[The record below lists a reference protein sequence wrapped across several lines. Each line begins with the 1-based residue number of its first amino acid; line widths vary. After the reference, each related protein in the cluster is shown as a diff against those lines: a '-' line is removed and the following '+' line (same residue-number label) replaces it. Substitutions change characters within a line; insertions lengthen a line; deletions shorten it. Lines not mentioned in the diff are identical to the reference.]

1 MKSSLKIGSV
11 LGIPIRLHIT
21 FLLILPLIAYTFAV
35 GPTRAPY
42 PFGPLGFSA
51 LAGSP
56 LLQYG
61 LGTLAAILLFACVL
75 VHEVAHSYIAQ
86 KNGLKISDITLY
98 LFGGVS
104 AMEEVPRNPSV
115 ELVMALAGP
124 VTSIALGLL
133 AGAIWFGIRGPLWVS
148 DTIGPLV
155 YLMFYLNL
163 ALGIFNILPAFP
175 MDGGRVFRSLLA
187 MRMPYI
193 DATRIAVATGKL
205 FAYMLGILGLLMGLN
220 GIWFIIIAFFIYIA
234 AGEEE
239 KATITSMVL
248 EGVKVRDIM
257 TKDVVTIDASS
268 TVADALKLMFA
279 KKHLGYPAMENGGVV
294 GVVTLSDVSKVPE
307 DRRAVTPVRD
317 IMTRNIITLKPDDDA
332 STALQRISQYRIG
345 RLLVMDGGHIAGI
358 ISRSDL
364 MKDLELYGTVKKTRT

>member
-21 FLLILPLIAYTFAV
+21 FLLILPLLAYIFAS
-35 GPTRAPY
+35 GPTNSPY

-51 LAGSP
+51 LSDN
-56 LLQYG
+56 LVLQFG
-61 LGTLAAILLFACVL
+61 LGMLAAVLFFACVL
-75 VHEVAHSYIAQ
+75 VHEVAHSYIAE
-86 KNGLKISDITLY
+86 KNGLKIKDITLY

-104 AMEEVPRNPSV
+104 AMEEIPRKPSV

-124 VTSIALGLL
+124 LTSITIGIIFGAL
-133 AGAIWFGIRGPLWVS
+133 WFGLPDLLWGNDV
-148 DTIGPLV
+148 IGPLV

-175 MDGGRVFRSLLA
+175 MDGGRVLRSMLA

-193 DATRIAVATGKL
+193 EATRIAVGIGKL
-205 FAYMLGILGLLMGLN
+205 FAYMMGILGLLMGLN

-239 KATITSMVL
+239 RATVTSMVL

-257 TKDVVTIDASS
+257 TKDVVTIDAGAS
-268 TVADALKLMFA
+268 VADALKLMFE
-279 KKHLGYPAMENGGVV
+279 KKHLGYPVVEDGRVV
-294 GVVTLSDVSKVPE
+294 GIVTLSDVAKVPE
-307 DRRAVTPVRD
+307 DRRSITPVRD
-317 IMTRNIITLKPDDDA
+317 IMTRNVITLKPDDDA
-332 STALQRISQYRIG
+332 SVALQRISQYKIG
-345 RLLVMDGGHIAGI
+345 RLLVMEGNHIAGI
-358 ISRSDL
+358 VSRSDL
-364 MKDLELYGTVKKTRT
+364 VKDLELYGTLRRPH

>member
-1 MKSSLKIGSV
+1 MRSSLKIGSV
-11 LGIPIRLHIT
+11 LGIPIRLHVT
-21 FLLILPLIAYTFAV
+21 FLLILPLIAWTFAV

-42 PFGPLGFSA
+42 PFGPLGFNA
-51 LAGSP
+51 LSDRP
-56 LLQYG
+56 WLQFG

-75 VHEVAHSYIAQ
+75 VHEVAHSYVA
-86 KNGLKISDITLY
+86 KRNGLKISDITLY

-124 VTSIALGLL
+124 LTSIVIGILFGAL
-133 AGAIWFGIRGPLWVS
+133 WFALPGVLWDSLVWGP
-148 DTIGPLV
+148 IV

-175 MDGGRVFRSLLA
+175 MDGGRVLRSLLA

-193 DATRIAVATGKL
+193 GATRIAVGIGKL
-205 FAYMLGILGLLMGLN
+205 FAYIMGILGLLMGLN

-239 KATITSMVL
+239 RATVTSMVL

-257 TKDVVTIDASS
+257 TKDVDTIDAGASA
-268 TVADALKLMFA
+268 ADALKLMFD
-279 KKHLGYPAMENGGVV
+279 KKHLGYPVVEGGRVV
-294 GVVTLSDVSKVPE
+294 GVITLSDVAKVPE
-307 DRRAVTPVRD
+307 DRRAATLVRD
-317 IMTRNIITLKPDDDA
+317 VMTRNVITLKPDDDA
-332 STALQRISQYRIG
+332 SVALQRISQYRIG
-345 RLLVMDGGHIAGI
+345 RLLVMDGGRIAGI

-364 MKDLELYGTVKKTRT
+364 VKDLELYGTVRGTR

>member
-35 GPTRAPY
+35 GPTKSPY

-51 LAGSP
+51 LGNNL

-61 LGTLAAILLFACVL
+61 LGTLAAILLFVCVL
-75 VHEVAHSYIAQ
+75 VHEVAHSYLAK
-86 KNGLKISDITLY
+86 KNGLKINNITLY

-124 VTSIALGLL
+124 LTSIGLGILFGAL
-133 AGAIWFGIRGPLWVS
+133 WFGLQGQLAAS
-148 DTIGPLV
+148 NTFGPLV
-155 YLMFYLNL
+155 YLLFYLNL

-205 FAYMLGILGLLMGLN
+205 FAYMMGILGLLMGLN

-239 KATITSMVL
+239 RATVTSMVL

-257 TKDVVTIDASS
+257 TKDVVTIDANAS
-268 TVADALKLMFA
+268 VADTLKLMFE
-279 KKHLGYPAMENGGVV
+279 KKHLGYPVVEDGKVV
-294 GVVTLSDVSKVPE
+294 GVVTLSDISKVPE
-307 DRRAVTPVRD
+307 ERRSTIRVRD
-317 IMTRNIITLKPDDDA
+317 IMTRNVITLKPDDDA

-345 RLLVMDGGHIAGI
+345 RLLVMDGSRIAGI

-364 MKDLELYGTVKKTRT
+364 VKDLELYGIARKVQ

>member
-1 MKSSLKIGSV
+1 MKGSLKIGSV

-35 GPTRAPY
+35 GPSESPY

-51 LAGSP
+51 LSDNAW
-56 LLQYG
+56 LQFG

-75 VHEVAHSYIAQ
+75 VHEVAHSFVA
-86 KNGLKISDITLY
+86 KRNGLKISDITLY

-104 AMEEVPRNPSV
+104 AMEEVPRNPAV

-124 VTSIALGLL
+124 VTSIVIGLL
-133 AGAIWFGIRGPLWVS
+133 FGVLWFSLPGLLW
-148 DTIGPLV
+148 DNNTLGPLV

-175 MDGGRVFRSLLA
+175 MDGGRVLRSLLA

-193 DATRIAVATGKL
+193 DATRVAVAIGKL
-205 FAYMLGILGLLMGLN
+205 FAYGMGILGLLMGLN

-239 KATITSMVL
+239 RATVTSMVL

-257 TKDVVTIDASS
+257 TKDVATIDANAS
-268 TVADALKLMFA
+268 VADALKLMFE
-279 KKHLGYPAMENGGVV
+279 KKHLGYPVVENGRVI
-294 GVVTLSDVSKVPE
+294 GVVTLSDIAKVPE
-307 DRRAVTPVRD
+307 SRRSTVPVRD
-317 IMTRNIITLKPDDDA
+317 IMTRNVITLKPDDDA

-345 RLLVMDGGHIAGI
+345 RLLVMDGDRIAGI

-364 MKDLELYGTVKKTRT
+364 VKDLELYGTLKRST

>member
-35 GPTRAPY
+35 GPTSPPY

-51 LAGSP
+51 LSDNP
-56 LLQYG
+56 WLQYG

-75 VHEVAHSYIAQ
+75 VHEVAHSYVAT

-104 AMEEVPRNPSV
+104 AMEEVPRNPAV
-115 ELVMALAGP
+115 ELVMALVGP
-124 VTSIALGLL
+124 LTSIGLGILFGALWFGLQGQL
-133 AGAIWFGIRGPLWVS
+133 AGNNVV
-148 DTIGPLV
+148 GPLV

-175 MDGGRVFRSLLA
+175 MDGGRVLRAFLA

-193 DATRIAVATGKL
+193 TATQIAVGVGKL
-205 FAYMLGILGLLMGLN
+205 FAFLMAILGLFTGWG
-220 GIWFIIIAFFIYIA
+220 GIWFIIIALFIYLA

-239 KATITSMVL
+239 RATVTSMAL

-257 TKDVVTIDASS
+257 TKDVVTIDAASS
-268 TVADALKLMFA
+268 VADALKLMFER
-279 KKHLGYPAMENGGVV
+279 KHLGYPVLENGRLA
-294 GVVTLSDVSKVPE
+294 GVVTLSDVAKVPE
-307 DRRAVTPVRD
+307 DRRGATLVRD
-317 IMTRNIITLKPDDDA
+317 IMTRNVITLKPDDDA
-332 STALQRISQYRIG
+332 STAVQRISQYRIG
-345 RLLVMDGGHIAGI
+345 RLLVMEGDRIAGI
-358 ISRSDL
+358 VSRSDL
-364 MKDLELYGTVKKTRT
+364 VKDLELYGILKKSA

>member
-1 MKSSLKIGSV
+1 MKGSLKIGSV

-35 GPTRAPY
+35 GPTESPP

-51 LAGSP
+51 LSDQP
-56 LLQYG
+56 WLQFG

-75 VHEVAHSYIAQ
+75 IHEVAHSFVA
-86 KNGLKISDITLY
+86 KRNGLKISDITLY

-104 AMEEVPRNPSV
+104 AMEEVPRNPAV

-124 VTSIALGLL
+124 VTSIVIGILFGILWFSLPGLL
-133 AGAIWFGIRGPLWVS
+133 WDNNIL
-148 DTIGPLV
+148 GPLV

-175 MDGGRVFRSLLA
+175 MDGGRVLRSLLA

-193 DATRIAVATGKL
+193 DATRIAVAMGKL
-205 FAYMLGILGLLMGLN
+205 FAYAMGILGLLMGLN

-239 KATITSMVL
+239 RATVTSMVL

-257 TKDVVTIDASS
+257 TKDVATIDGNA
-268 TVADALKLMFA
+268 TVADALKLMFE
-279 KKHLGYPAMENGGVV
+279 KKHLGYPVVENGRVI
-294 GVVTLSDVSKVPE
+294 GVVTLSDIAKVPE
-307 DRRAVTPVRD
+307 SRRSTVQVKD
-317 IMTRNIITLKPDDDA
+317 IMTRNVITLKPDDDA

-345 RLLVMDGGHIAGI
+345 RLLVMDGDRIAGI

-364 MKDLELYGTVKKTRT
+364 VKDLELYGTLKKSS

>member
-11 LGIPIRLHIT
+11 LGIPVRLHIT

-35 GPTRAPY
+35 GPTSPGY

-51 LAGSP
+51 LGGNT
-56 LLQYG
+56 LMQYG

-75 VHEVAHSYIAQ
+75 VHEVAHSYVAKSKGI
-86 KNGLKISDITLY
+86 KISDITLY

-115 ELVMALAGP
+115 ELLMAIVGP
-124 VTSIALGLL
+124 LTSIVIGVIFGVLWFAL
-133 AGAIWFGIRGPLWVS
+133 PQTLWNS
-148 DTIGPLV
+148 DTIGPIV
-155 YLMFYLNL
+155 YLMFYLNI
-163 ALGIFNILPAFP
+163 ALGIFNIIPAFP
-175 MDGGRVFRSLLA
+175 MDGGRVLRAFLA

-193 DATRIAVATGKL
+193 EATRIAVGFGKL
-205 FAYMLGILGLLMGLN
+205 FAYLMGILGLLMGLN

-239 KATITSMVL
+239 RATITSVVL

-257 TKDVVTIDASS
+257 TKNVDTVDAGAS
-268 TVADALKLMFA
+268 VADLMKLMFD
-279 KKHLGYPAMENGGVV
+279 KKHLGYPVVENGRMV
-294 GVVTLSDVSKVPE
+294 GIVSLSDAVKVPE
-307 DRRAVTPVRD
+307 DRRSAVHVRD
-317 IMTRNIITLKPDDDA
+317 VMTRNVITLKPDDDA
-332 STALQRISQYRIG
+332 SEALQRISRFRIG
-345 RLLVMDGGHIAGI
+345 RLVVVDGERIAGI

-364 MKDLELYGTVKKTRT
+364 VRDLELYGTVRGKK

>member
-11 LGIPIRLHIT
+11 LGIPVRLHIT

-35 GPTRAPY
+35 GPTRSPY

-51 LAGSP
+51 LSDNP
-56 LLQYG
+56 LLQFG

-75 VHEVAHSYIAQ
+75 VHEVSHSYVAK
-86 KNGLKISDITLY
+86 KNGLKINNITLY

-124 VTSIALGLL
+124 LTSIGLGILFGALWFGAPGLL
-133 AGAIWFGIRGPLWVS
+133 WGS
-148 DTIGPLV
+148 DIIGPLV
-155 YLMFYLNL
+155 YLQFYLNI

-175 MDGGRVFRSLLA
+175 MDGGRVLRSLLA

-193 DATRIAVATGKL
+193 AATRIAVAAGKL
-205 FAYMLGILGLLMGLN
+205 FAYALGILGLFMGLS
-220 GIWFIIIAFFIYIA
+220 GIWLIIIAFFIYVA

-239 KATITSMVL
+239 RATITSMVL
-248 EGVKVRDIM
+248 EGVKARDIM
-257 TKDVVTIDASS
+257 TKDVVTVDANASA
-268 TVADALKLMFA
+268 ADVLKLMFE
-279 KKHLGYPAMENGGVV
+279 KKHLGYPVMEGGRAA
-294 GVVTLSDVSKVPE
+294 GMVTLSDVSKVPE
-307 DRRAVTPVRD
+307 DRRNSTLVRD
-317 IMTRNIITLKPDDDA
+317 IMTRNIITVKPDDDA
-332 STALQRISQYRIG
+332 STVLQRMSQFQIG
-345 RLLVMDGGHIAGI
+345 RLLVMDGSRIAGI

-364 MKDLELYGTVKKTRT
+364 VKDLELYSTLKSNR

>member
-11 LGIPIRLHIT
+11 LGIPIRLHVT
-21 FLLILPLIAYTFAV
+21 FLLILPLIAYTFSV
-35 GPTRAPY
+35 GPTKSPY

-51 LAGSP
+51 LSDNP
-56 LLQYG
+56 LLQFG

-75 VHEVAHSYIAQ
+75 VHEVAHSYIAK
-86 KNGLKISDITLY
+86 KNGLKINNITLY

-124 VTSIALGLL
+124 LTSIAIGILF
-133 AGAIWFGIRGPLWVS
+133 GALWFGLSGVLWNS
-148 DTIGPLV
+148 DVLGPLV

-205 FAYMLGILGLLMGLN
+205 FAYVMGILGLLMGLN

-239 KATITSMVL
+239 RATVTSMVL

-257 TKDVVTIDASS
+257 TKDVVTLDAKASVS
-268 TVADALKLMFA
+268 DALKLMFE
-279 KKHLGYPAMENGGVV
+279 KKHLGYPVIEDGKVV
-294 GVVTLSDVSKVPE
+294 GVVTLSDIAKVPE
-307 DRRAVTPVRD
+307 ERRSAIRVGD
-317 IMTRNIITLKPDDDA
+317 IMTRNVITLKPDDDA

-345 RLLVMDGGHIAGI
+345 RLLVMDGSRIAGI
-358 ISRSDL
+358 LSRSDL
-364 MKDLELYGTVKKTRT
+364 VKDLELYGTARKVR

>member
-11 LGIPIRLHIT
+11 LGIPVRLHIT

-35 GPTRAPY
+35 GPTSPGY

-51 LAGSP
+51 LSDNT
-56 LLQYG
+56 LMQYG
-61 LGTLAAILLFACVL
+61 LGTLAAILLFVCVL
-75 VHEVAHSYIAQ
+75 VHEVAHSYVA
-86 KNGLKISDITLY
+86 KSNGIKISDITLY

-115 ELVMALAGP
+115 ELLMAIVGP
-124 VTSIALGLL
+124 LTSIVIGIIFGVLWFAL
-133 AGAIWFGIRGPLWVS
+133 PQTLWNS

-163 ALGIFNILPAFP
+163 ALGIFNIIPAFP
-175 MDGGRVFRSLLA
+175 MDGGRVLRAFLA

-193 DATRIAVATGKL
+193 EATRIAVGFGKL
-205 FAYMLGILGLLMGLN
+205 FAYLMGILGLLMGLN

-239 KATITSMVL
+239 RATITSVVL

-257 TKDVVTIDASS
+257 TKNVDTVDAGAS
-268 TVADALKLMFA
+268 VADLMKLMFD
-279 KKHLGYPAMENGGVV
+279 KKHLGYPVVENGRMV
-294 GVVTLSDVSKVPE
+294 GIVSLSDVVKVPE
-307 DRRAVTPVRD
+307 DRRSAVHVRD
-317 IMTRNIITLKPDDDA
+317 VMTRNVITLKPDDDA
-332 STALQRISQYRIG
+332 SEALQRISRFRIG
-345 RLLVMDGGHIAGI
+345 RLVVVDGERIAGI

-364 MKDLELYGTVKKTRT
+364 VRDLELYGTVRGKK

>member
-1 MKSSLKIGSV
+1 MKSSLKIGNA

-35 GPTRAPY
+35 GPTKSPY

-51 LAGSP
+51 LGDNP
-56 LLQYG
+56 LLQFG

-75 VHEVAHSYIAQ
+75 VHEVAHSYIAK
-86 KNGLKISDITLY
+86 KNGLKINNITLY

-104 AMEEVPRNPSV
+104 AMEEVPRNPAV

-124 VTSIALGLL
+124 LTSIVIGILFGAL
-133 AGAIWFGIRGPLWVS
+133 WFGLSGVLWNDNVL
-148 DTIGPLV
+148 GPLV

-193 DATRIAVATGKL
+193 DATRIAVAAGKL
-205 FAYMLGILGLLMGLN
+205 FAYLMGILGLLMGLN

-239 KATITSMVL
+239 RATITSMVL

-257 TKDVVTIDASS
+257 TKDVVTIDANASA
-268 TVADALKLMFA
+268 ADALKLMFE
-279 KKHLGYPAMENGGVV
+279 KKHLGYPVVENGKVV
-294 GVVTLSDVSKVPE
+294 GVVTLSDISKVPE
-307 DRRAVTPVRD
+307 ERRSTIRVRD
-317 IMTRNIITLKPDDDA
+317 IMTRNVITLKPDDDA

-345 RLLVMDGGHIAGI
+345 RLLVMDGGRIAGI

-364 MKDLELYGTVKKTRT
+364 VKDLELYGTARKVQ